1 MLYVGCFRL
10 CVGCLLFVLGYVSV
24 IFRLCPLIYIN
35 EYGNITFRA
44 KILVFTLFLCPV
56 SVFRLRS
63 ANYFVIL
70 WRCSGRNPGN
80 IRKR

>member
-35 EYGNITFRA
+35 EYGSINIWFGKKASVMAGYSDDLKTFYVHFCDLTQL
-44 KILVFTLFLCPV
+44 K
-56 SVFRLRS
+56 
-63 ANYFVIL
+63 
-70 WRCSGRNPGN
+70 
-80 IRKR
+80 K